1 MQACGAYAIIYATK
15 DGEPVDQDLN
25 DTYWK
30 IRDIGTI
37 KIQSGFRVWDED
49 EDLTGEGD
57 APELAY
63 TLTDFSEIQKPKP
76 EVIVPDDLD
85 EEEEED
91 TSAAALATAAA
102 TALAAFL
109 LV

>member
-15 DGEPVDQDLN
+15 DGEPVDEDLN

-30 IRDIGTI
+30 IRDIGSI
-37 KIQSGFRVWDED
+37 KIQSGFRVWDDD
-49 EDLTGEGD
+49 EDLMHSGD
-57 APELAY
+57 APELTY
-63 TLTDFSEIQKPKP
+63 TLTDFHDIKKPKP

-85 EEEEED
+85 EEEED
-91 TSAAALATAAA
+91 DSGAAALATAAA